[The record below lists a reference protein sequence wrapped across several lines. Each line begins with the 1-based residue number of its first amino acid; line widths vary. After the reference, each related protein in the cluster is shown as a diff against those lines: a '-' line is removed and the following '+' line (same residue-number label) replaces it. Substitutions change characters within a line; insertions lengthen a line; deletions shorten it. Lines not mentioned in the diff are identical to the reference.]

1 MELVITT
8 QEVRMG
14 DYRASHA
21 DFLSDYGSAPPAPA
35 HPNCTRIYRHG
46 ELHAS
51 ETPGA
56 QRAGGP
62 RIWPEGD
69 AIIAALPTL
78 LTKQTARQEAAQQAA
93 QQAAAEAARQ
103 AAAEAAQRR
112 GWGLGGEGCKKFKA
126 HKRPKKPAKTGYAKT
141 LLAPPK
147 GNRKEE
153 AKEGL
158 GRKGHA
164 QDTLPALQCAFV

>member
-1 MELVITT
+1 MKLVIS
-8 QEVRMG
+8 ERSIILG
-14 DYRASHA
+14 EYRDTLANFA
-21 DFLSDYGSAPPAPA
+21 LDYGSAPSAPA
-35 HPNCTRIYRHG
+35 RPNCTCAYERNVC
-46 ELHAS
+46 HAS
-51 ETPGA
+51 QTPGA

-126 HKRPKKPAKTGYAKT
+126 YNRPKKPAKTGYAKT
-141 LLAPPK
+141 LLASPK

-164 QDTLPALQCAFV
+164 